1 MRMNMP
7 LMNGFEA
14 TRRIR
19 ELSVLQPIVAL
30 TAMDDEMRDRC
41 LKAGCD
47 HCLAKPI
54 DREKLYDLR
63 VKVQRGIIE

>member
-14 TRRIR
+14 TRRLR
-19 ELSVLQPIVAL
+19 ELGFLQPIAAL

-54 DREKLYDLR
+54 DREKLYDFL